1 MNTRRLPF
9 LAGPPV
15 SNPLAMRHTIL
26 PTIRSSI
33 DSRNTH
39 RMTPPR
45 SPPTGPP
52 RLTVSLTRQVIP
64 TLNGHVPFS
73 QLIEPPFLEIF
84 ENTPDQAIMLAST
97 AMSGY
102 PDCMSLLTP
111 DALPADPLDALRE
124 LTRSE
129 AELDDIRH
137 QQVAAARDTGASWD
151 QIGDALGMSR
161 QSAWEYFAKRA
172 SEHLTAVAVTN
183 TDLSEEDAM
192 SLAVEELKAVR
203 RRRRR
208 G

>member
-1 MNTRRLPF
+1 
-9 LAGPPV
+9 
-15 SNPLAMRHTIL
+15 
-26 PTIRSSI
+26 
-33 DSRNTH
+33 
-39 RMTPPR
+39 
-45 SPPTGPP
+45 
-52 RLTVSLTRQVIP
+52 
-64 TLNGHVPFS
+64 
-73 QLIEPPFLEIF
+73 
-84 ENTPDQAIMLAST
+84 MLAST
-97 AMSGY
+97 AMSGS

-137 QQVAAARDTGASWD
+137 QQVAAARDAGASWD
-151 QIGDALGMSR
+151 QIGDALGVSR

-172 SEHLTAVAVTN
+172 SEHLIAMTATN